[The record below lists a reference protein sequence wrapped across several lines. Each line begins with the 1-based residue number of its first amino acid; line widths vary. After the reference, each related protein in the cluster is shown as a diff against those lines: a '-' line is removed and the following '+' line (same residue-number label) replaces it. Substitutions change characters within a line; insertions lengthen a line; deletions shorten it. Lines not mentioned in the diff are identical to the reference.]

1 MQRRNFLKSVSAA
14 AALST
19 LSPLTG
25 LAANR
30 VSDEKKYPAIIK
42 PKRLKKG
49 DTIGLIA
56 PGSILSE
63 DELNESKKNLEGLGF
78 KVVYNN
84 NILARDGYLAGT
96 DKERADDINEMFSRK
111 DVAGIVAARGG
122 YGCTRI
128 LPMLDYKLIKEN
140 PKILVGYSDIT
151 ALLFGIFKET
161 GLICFHGPVGI
172 STFNEFSVDY
182 FTNVLMHP
190 HDKLIMY
197 NAHETTSDIAYKPV
211 TIRGGF
217 AKGQLVGGNL
227 SLVSSLIGTPYDINT
242 DGKIIFLEEVG
253 EEPYRVD
260 RMITQM
266 IESGKFEKAAGVAL
280 GVFSDCVS
288 KPSESG
294 INSSFTVI
302 EVLFDRLFRLEIP
315 VVYGMSF
322 GHITNKFTLP
332 FGIKTELDTLA
343 QTITLLEPAV
353 I

>member
-1 MQRRNFLKSVSAA
+1 MQRRNFLKTLSVSAA
-14 AALST
+14 VST
-19 LSPLTG
+19 LAPYKMF
-25 LAANR
+25 ANAN
-30 VSDEKKYPAIIK
+30 EHNGKKLLDIIK

-49 DTIGLIA
+49 DTVGLIA

-63 DELNESKKNLEGLGF
+63 DELNESKKNLEDLGF
-78 KVVYNN
+78 KVVYTN
-84 NILARDGYLAGT
+84 NILARDGYLAGI
-96 DKERADDINEMFSRK
+96 DKQRADDIHEMFSRK
-111 DVAGIVAARGG
+111 DVNGIVAARGG

-128 LPMLDYKLIKEN
+128 LPMLDYNLIKEN
-140 PKILVGYSDIT
+140 PKILVGYSDVT

-172 STFNEFSVDY
+172 STFNNFSVDY
-182 FTNVLMHP
+182 FTNVLIYP
-190 HDKLIMY
+190 HDKLILY
-197 NAHETTSDIAYKPV
+197 NAHETTTDAAYKPV

-227 SLVSSLIGTPYDINT
+227 SLVSSVIGTPYDIDT
-242 DGKIIFLEEVG
+242 EGKIVFLEEVG
-253 EEPYRVD
+253 EEPYRID

-266 IESGKFEKAAGVAL
+266 MESGKFNKAAGVAL
-280 GVFSDCVS
+280 GVFTDCIS
-288 KPSESG
+288 KPKESG
-294 INSSFTVI
+294 INSSFSVL
-302 EVLFDRLFRLEIP
+302 EVLYDRLFRFEIP

-332 FGIKTELDTLA
+332 FGINAELDTLA